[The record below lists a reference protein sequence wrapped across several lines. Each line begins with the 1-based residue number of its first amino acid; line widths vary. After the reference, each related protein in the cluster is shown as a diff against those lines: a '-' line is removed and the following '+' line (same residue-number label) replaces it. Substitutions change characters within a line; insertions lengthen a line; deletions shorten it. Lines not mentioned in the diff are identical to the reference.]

1 MTDFADL
8 LKRGNLPNDDRS
20 VPNWLKIKNK
30 QFHEVDFSHNTV
42 DNLIVLSSAE
52 FNEFVSSVNHDML
65 FVYLSTMS
73 DDNMERFYTY
83 LQDNDTTEPE
93 TQEKT
98 AREQFENTM
107 RQVKADE
114 IPDEKKARATLEI
127 PLMINFS
134 KHIYHTIIDFIEY
147 ASQDYYNYASEDT
160 FTMYEGHFSEIIW
173 NEMKYI
179 PDHFEQVLDHFQ
191 KFYDEKDEEHKK
203 FFAHL
208 SNRFG
213 LLIATLNRLVY
224 MSEERDSSFNWFT
237 HKMVEYDLVPNIEI
251 SISQSKTLPSDKK
264 LINFLSTTFAGI
276 CDKSDDNYLS
286 SLICVVQTLFEWYP
300 ANRVACEYT
309 MLEMM
314 KSVAIKTVNVQNAND
329 FLEFFEKLPRFYD
342 VLSYDKIYELK
353 ELINHTLANYKP
365 QDNEIFDNPEV
376 KNKLILLNYLVD
388 MEDLYY
394 ESFKYPSR

>member
-8 LKRGNLPNDDRS
+8 LKRGNLPDDDRS

-30 QFHEVDFSHNTV
+30 QFHEVDFSHNV
-42 DNLIVLSSAE
+42 IDNLIMLSSAE

-73 DDNMERFYTY
+73 DNNMQKFYTY
-83 LQDNDTTEPE
+83 LQDNDTLEPRS
-93 TQEKT
+93 QEKS

-107 RQVKADE
+107 CQIKADE
-114 IPDEKKARATLEI
+114 ISDEKKARATLEI

-134 KHIYHTIIDFIEY
+134 KHTYHSIMDFIEY

-160 FTMYEGHFSEIIW
+160 FTMYEDHFSEIIW
-173 NEMKYI
+173 KEMKYI

-191 KFYDEKDEEHKK
+191 KFYDEKDKEHKK

-224 MSEERDSSFNWFT
+224 MREERDSSFNWFT
-237 HKMVEYDLVPNIEI
+237 HKMVEYDLVPDIEI
-251 SISQSKTLPSDKK
+251 SISQSKTLTSDKK

-276 CDKSDDNYLS
+276 CDQSDDNYLS

-300 ANRVACEYT
+300 TNRVACEYA

-314 KSVAIKTVNVQNAND
+314 KSVAIKKVNVQNANE

-353 ELINHTLANYKP
+353 ELINHILANYKP

-394 ESFKYPSR
+394 ESFKDSSR